1 MPRRSVSPQLT
12 AEQTRELDRWIKVG
26 STPQQV
32 ALRARI
38 VRGAAGGESDKQI
51 AQALKVHPRTAA
63 LWRRRALVEGIACI
77 WEIAAGRGRKPKFG
91 ATTVSEW
98 IDTTLQTK
106 PRGASHWS
114 TRSLAKTVG
123 VSKNTIHRVW
133 QDHQLKPHLTKSFKL
148 SRDPHFVE
156 KLTDVVGLYL
166 QPPEDAVVLC
176 VDEKSQIQ
184 ALDRT
189 QPGLPLKRGRCGTFT
204 HDYTRHGTTCLFAA
218 LHVGKGNVV
227 AECYPRHRH
236 QEFLRFLRRIEA
248 EFPPPRCLHLILDNY
263 AIHAH
268 QRVRDWL
275 RKRPRIVL
283 HFIPTSSSWLNLIE
297 RWFAE
302 LEQKTVRRGAFR
314 SVDEL
319 HAAIGEFLAMWNEDP
334 RPYTWTAS
342 VERILDKVQRC
353 RQRLE
358 NIEPSCTN
366 PTRASRSLT
375 SQ

>member
-1 MPRRSVSPQLT
+1 MPRRSVSLQLT
-12 AEQTRELDRWIKVG
+12 TEQTAELDRWIKVG

-38 VRGAAGGESDKQI
+38 VQLAAVGASDKQI
-51 AQALKVHPRTAA
+51 AHALSVHPRTVA
-63 LWRRRALVEGIACI
+63 LWRRRVGAEGTECI
-77 WEIAAGRGRKPKFG
+77 WEVAAGRGRKPKFG
-91 ATTVSEW
+91 ATVVSGW
-98 IDTTLQTK
+98 IDTTLQTRPK
-106 PRGASHWS
+106 GASHWS
-114 TRSLAKTVG
+114 TRSLAKAVG

-148 SRDPHFVE
+148 SRDPRFVE

-166 QPPEDAVVLC
+166 QPPKDAVVLC

-189 QPGLPLKRGRCGTFT
+189 QPGLPLVRGRCGTFT
-204 HDYTRHGTTCLFAA
+204 HEYQRHGTTCLFAA

-263 AIHAH
+263 ATHGH
-268 QRVRDWL
+268 ERVRAWL
-275 RKRPRIVL
+275 RKRPRFML

-314 SVDEL
+314 SVAEL
-319 HAAIGEFLAMWNEDP
+319 HTAIDEFLTAWNDDP
-334 RPYTWTAS
+334 LPYTWTAS
-342 VERILDKVQRC
+342 VERILAKVERC

-358 NIEPSCTN
+358 LIKPGCTMPPKN
-366 PTRASRSLT
+366 TRSLAV
-375 SQ
+375 